1 MAAPGSVVGPGI
13 IPAHAGFTG
22 RPGRARRSSR
32 DHPRTRGVYPWA
44 AAMASR
50 RVGSSPHTR
59 GLRLVRKGVLVRV
72 GIIPAHAGFTVM
84 ASSSWWPRDG
94 SSPHTRGLPGPPAL
108 GCRSTGIIP
117 AHAGFTPRRRQER
130 GWHQDHPRTRGV
142 YRDAVPSAS
151 TSDGSSPHTRG
162 LRCWVMVRLLSLGII
177 PAHAGFTSRR
187 TRSWRPPRDHPR
199 TRGVYIIEVTR
210 RLPVPGS
217 SPHTRGLPAG
227 PGGRRGQDRIIPAH
241 AGFTPG
247 RSGPGPGP
255 PDHPR
260 TRGVYASRLEANVAP
275 AGSSP
280 HTRGLLGGG
289 RGHGGLGRII
299 PAHAGFT
306 PGGRGGRGGAGDHP
320 RTRGVYAMGRARR

>member
-72 GIIPAHAGFTVM
+72 GIIPAHAGFTGSTRSGLQVHGDHPRTRGVYSQTETGARM
-84 ASSSWWPRDG
+84 APG
-94 SSPHTRGLPGPPAL
+94 SSPHTRGLPPGGRAPGA
-108 GCRSTGIIP
+108 R
-117 AHAGFTPRRRQER
+117 H
-130 GWHQDHPRTRGV
+130 
-142 YRDAVPSAS
+142 
-151 TSDGSSPHTRG
+151 
-162 LRCWVMVRLLSLGII
+162 GII
-177 PAHAGFTSRR
+177 PAHAGFTSS
-187 TRSWRPPRDHPR
+187 RSPGVCRCPDHPR
-199 TRGVYIIEVTR
+199 TRGVYQQAQVGDEGKI
-210 RLPVPGS
+210 GS
-217 SPHTRGLPAG
+217 SPHTRGLLQ
-227 PGGRRGQDRIIPAH
+227 GGAVQGLAPRIIPAH
-241 AGFTPG
+241 AGFTPPAW
-247 RSGPGPGP
+247 RPTWPR

-260 TRGVYASRLEANVAP
+260 TRGVYWVVGVATGAW

-280 HTRGLLGGG
+280 HTRGLLLVAEEDVGA
-289 RGHGGLGRII
+289 RGII

-306 PGGRGGRGGAGDHP
+306 RWAGRGGR
-320 RTRGVYAMGRARR
+320 

>member
-177 PAHAGFTSRR
+177 PAHAGFTSS
-187 TRSWRPPRDHPR
+187 RSPGVCRCPDHPR
-199 TRGVYIIEVTR
+199 TRGVYQQAQVGDEGKI
-210 RLPVPGS
+210 GS
-217 SPHTRGLPAG
+217 SPHTRGLLQ
-227 PGGRRGQDRIIPAH
+227 GGAVQGLAPRIIPAH
-241 AGFTPG
+241 AGFTPPAW
-247 RSGPGPGP
+247 RPTWPR

-260 TRGVYASRLEANVAP
+260 TRGVYWVVGVATGAW

-280 HTRGLLGGG
+280 HTRGLLLVAEEDVGA
-289 RGHGGLGRII
+289 RGII

-306 PGGRGGRGGAGDHP
+306 RWAGRGGR
-320 RTRGVYAMGRARR
+320 